1 MPCQD
6 IFCTLIRLKEFTR
19 DESVSQIQLVHLPYC
34 KTDPFRKGV
43 NIVVPSAPSLLR
55 KHIASTPPGAGP
67 LLSKTDVKSRLRGLP
82 DTPGFPRSYFVS
94 TLRKAIT
101 MAGLNASSYAGHSFH
116 RGLATWAKLSADPND
131 GDIKL
136 LGRWSS
142 DAVKLYQD
150 IPDSRLAAIARTTL
164 TPNPTVT
171 SGIVSQSSWWLG
183 DIEG

>member
-1 MPCQD
+1 
-6 IFCTLIRLKEFTR
+6 
-19 DESVSQIQLVHLPYC
+19 
-34 KTDPFRKGV
+34 
-43 NIVVPSAPSLLR
+43 
-55 KHIASTPPGAGP
+55 
-67 LLSKTDVKSRLRGLP
+67 
-82 DTPGFPRSYFVS
+82 
-94 TLRKAIT
+94 